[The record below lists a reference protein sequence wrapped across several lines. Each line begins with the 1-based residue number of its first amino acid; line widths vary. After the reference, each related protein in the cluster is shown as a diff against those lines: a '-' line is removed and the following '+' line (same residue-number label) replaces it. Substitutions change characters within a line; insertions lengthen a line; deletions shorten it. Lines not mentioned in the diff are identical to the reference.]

1 MSGRPVVR
9 LWIAPGGGPPG
20 ASLDLPAPAEIAP
33 RAWAL
38 GVAAVQVVVE
48 NGKVIARVRRHET
61 GAAEAAIVEVS
72 TPVVVHAAAVLE
84 GAEVH
89 LPEIKLPVLDTNGAA
104 EASRPAARLAMYVG
118 GAKVA
123 VASLAHSDLGLVPAP
138 RGFGHFFCRWLR
150 DGGEEVGCDITEFQ
164 SLHEGEKFH
173 RLLVKTLVAGSV
185 ASFALVVAP

>member
-1 MSGRPVVR
+1 MGGRPIVR
-9 LWIAPGGGPPG
+9 VWIAPGGGPPG
-20 ASLDLPAPAEIAP
+20 APLDLPAPAEIAP

-38 GVAAVQVVVE
+38 GVAAVQVVIE
-48 NGKVIARVRRHET
+48 NGKVTARVRRHET
-61 GAAEAAIVEVS
+61 GAEEAAIVAVEA
-72 TPVVVHAAAVLE
+72 PLIVHAAAVPE

-89 LPEIKLPVLDTNGAA
+89 LPEITLPVLDTNGTP
-104 EASRPAARLAMYVG
+104 EALRPAARLAMYVG

-123 VASLAHSDLGLVPAP
+123 VASLARSDLGLVPAP
-138 RGFGHFFCRWLR
+138 RAFGHFFCRWLR
-150 DGGEEVGCDITEFQ
+150 DGGEEVGCDVTEFQ